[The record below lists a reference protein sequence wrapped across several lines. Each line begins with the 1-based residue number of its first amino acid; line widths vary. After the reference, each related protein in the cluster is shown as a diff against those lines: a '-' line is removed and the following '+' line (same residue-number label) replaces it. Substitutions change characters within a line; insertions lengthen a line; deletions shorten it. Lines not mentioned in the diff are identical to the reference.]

1 MNPSAVKLFLALL
14 WLVPGVG
21 LLAHDVATGQAIV
34 LPIGRWSV
42 PLSVPCLVLAA
53 FNFGRWWLGRSRVTA
68 GTPLLPRHRTPRR
81 ESAGKPNPAFRFD
94 DPPGEAGQH
103 ET

>member
-53 FNFGRWWLGRSRVTA
+53 FNFVRWWLGRSRVTA
-68 GTPLLPRHRTPRR
+68 RRSPLVHHRRPRGDAAS
-81 ESAGKPNPAFRFD
+81 EPNPAFRFD